1 MSDDVRIDKW
11 LWAARL
17 FRTRSLAAD
26 AVERGQVRL
35 DELRVKPARPVRI
48 GDRLEVRRG
57 DERIEL
63 IVQALSATRGP
74 APVAQRLYEETA
86 TSRERRA
93 GALQQRRLQREPALS
108 IKGRPSKRDARALA
122 ALAACLP
129 GDGSGPPFGGDE
141 SER

>member
-35 DELRVKPARPVRI
+35 DEQRVKAARPVRI
-48 GDRLEVRRG
+48 GDRLEIRRG

-63 IVQALSATRGP
+63 VVQALSTTRGP
-74 APVAQRLYEETA
+74 APVAQRLYGETTA
-86 TSRERRA
+86 SSERRA
-93 GALQQRRLQREPALS
+93 GALQRRRLQREPALS
-108 IKGRPSKRDARALA
+108 IKGRPSKRDARAIA
-122 ALAACLP
+122 ALAASLP
-129 GDGSGPPFGGDE
+129 VDGDGPPVGDDE
-141 SER
+141 LEP

>member
-35 DELRVKPARPVRI
+35 DEQRVKAARPVRI
-48 GDRLEVRRG
+48 GDRLEIRRG

-74 APVAQRLYEETA
+74 APVAQRLYGETPA
-86 TSRERRA
+86 SRERRA
-93 GALQQRRLQREPALS
+93 NALQLRRLQREPALS
-108 IKGRPSKRDARALA
+108 IKGRPSKRDSRALA
-122 ALAACLP
+122 ALAALP
-129 GDGSGPPFGGDE
+129 TADGDGPSFDGVDPEP
-141 SER
+141 

>member
-74 APVAQRLYEETA
+74 AP
-86 TSRERRA
+86 RA
-93 GALQQRRLQREPALS
+93 GALQLRRLQREPALS

-129 GDGSGPPFGGDE
+129 GDGGGPPFGGDE